1 MLSYSEGRRVK
12 RPVERGEK
20 REKGRGL
27 LLMKTKTRR
36 RTEGD
41 PGEKI
46 SLAKTKGSKSQLVK

>member
-1 MLSYSEGRRVK
+1 MLEGRRVK